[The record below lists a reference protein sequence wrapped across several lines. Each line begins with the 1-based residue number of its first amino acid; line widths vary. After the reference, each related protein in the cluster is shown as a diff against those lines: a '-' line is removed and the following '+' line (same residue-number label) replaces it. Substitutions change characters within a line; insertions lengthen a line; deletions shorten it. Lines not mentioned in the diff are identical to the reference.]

1 MSNMS
6 HIYSDRYDRV
16 SGGDGSNNSSSDSAY
31 HSSRLHSAYV
41 SHDSVSLPLLD
52 EEEES
57 RNPPPISAPSPSQP
71 DGFDDLYQRRRP
83 SWLGGGSSSTTT
95 TSNSG
100 IGSRHR
106 HHSSNSNG
114 PLLGN
119 SSTADA
125 RGRSG
130 DGGIA
135 PKGRRWDSRRATVG
149 ILSFCSLLL
158 LAWLSLTTSGS
169 DRLASASLQLGPAW
183 RKWGLGQSVD
193 EAKWKGWE
201 FARDSSIVFTWVNGS
216 DVEQQALRAQY
227 GSEKQVGG
235 ARDRD
240 NDDLRYSMRSVAAH
254 LPWHRGTVF
263 IVSPTLPTWLNVSH
277 PRIRWIDQ
285 NSIVPKEYLPV
296 FSSNAIEPF
305 LHLIPGVT
313 ERFIV
318 FNDDFMVRR
327 RMEPWDFFTRS
338 GAVKLFLEPGH
349 VDVNR
354 RVPVEKKAKQA
365 WLFSV
370 HYTIEILY
378 ARYHFQWPNPQHRP
392 RFVKHAPFVYVRHAL
407 ADLHTHFG
415 AQLASNARRR
425 FRNPEDVLV
434 PFLHHGYLTQE
445 GARCCGYTYDIVP
458 VSVAQ
463 KQFFFL
469 SWTNNL
475 SANALALEKM
485 ERVGPQVAAFNDN
498 MGKQGVAGA
507 EEAKRQMHRHFVDF
521 FGDYPAEFERATS
534 TL

>member
-1 MSNMS
+1 
-6 HIYSDRYDRV
+6 
-16 SGGDGSNNSSSDSAY
+16 
-31 HSSRLHSAYV
+31 
-41 SHDSVSLPLLD
+41 
-52 EEEES
+52 
-57 RNPPPISAPSPSQP
+57 
-71 DGFDDLYQRRRP
+71 
-83 SWLGGGSSSTTT
+83 
-95 TSNSG
+95 
-100 IGSRHR
+100 HR

-201 FARDSSIVFTWVNGS
+201 FARDSSIVYTWVNGS